1 MASIFSIQRLT
12 RGTFVKATV
21 AAGGGRLLSLSFPR
35 LNAVLAAESNAD
47 FTPNAFVRI
56 EPDGKVTFTIP
67 QVEMGQ
73 GIYTALSM
81 ILAEELDAPFEH
93 VTAVAAPWSHICA
106 AFRRSRIPMR
116 RRPNRRTRSPGM
128 SSERAVIHRASRSM
142 RKPVQAA
149 TDGRA
154 RVRSPVSR
162 RSRGARSLNDPS
174 GLNVAQVILFGGGRR
189 PGEAGMAMPAFGDA
203 HSDAE
208 IAAAANYVTARFGA
222 VGSRLTAD
230 NVASLRLTR

>member
-1 MASIFSIQRLT
+1 MASIFSTQRLT

-128 SSERAVIHRASRSM
+128 SPERAVIHRASRSM

-154 RVRSPVSR
+154 IRPWRLIKSSGPLVFLVGGALRWLGRENEHAPGHFVERSTQFDVALQQSALISR
-162 RSRGARSLNDPS
+162 
-174 GLNVAQVILFGGGRR
+174 
-189 PGEAGMAMPAFGDA
+189 EA
-203 HSDAE
+203 
-208 IAAAANYVTARFGA
+208 
-222 VGSRLTAD
+222 LTAPARAMAIRRQPGALQWARRFND
-230 NVASLRLTR
+230 RLS